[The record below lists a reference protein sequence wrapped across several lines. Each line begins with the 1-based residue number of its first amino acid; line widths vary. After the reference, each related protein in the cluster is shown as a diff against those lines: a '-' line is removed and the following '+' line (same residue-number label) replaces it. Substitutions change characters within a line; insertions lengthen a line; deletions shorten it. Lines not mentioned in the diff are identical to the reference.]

1 MGVVAWKKPSE
12 PFLLH
17 HELNSPKVQSFPSSF
32 HLPSLCCEHWRRTHQ
47 PSRAGKQEEDI
58 THKMVG
64 LKEVLV
70 VALLCSC
77 MPCWACFGGSDAP
90 EGSFSDFC
98 QICVDMVTKAN
109 GMEVMDSEEYL
120 RHHTKLNLEGEER
133 DLFRQ
138 LVSEYTYIRKWTKN
152 KNDPET
158 ICSKFVLC

>member
-1 MGVVAWKKPSE
+1 MR
-12 PFLLH
+12 
-17 HELNSPKVQSFPSSF
+17 
-32 HLPSLCCEHWRRTHQ
+32 CI
-47 PSRAGKQEEDI
+47 RAGKQEEDI

-120 RHHTKLNLEGEER
+120 RHVSHHAPLSTHTM
-133 DLFRQ
+133 D
-138 LVSEYTYIRKWTKN
+138 VA
-152 KNDPET
+152 
-158 ICSKFVLC
+158 